1 MEKSSKVRLYLD
13 NCSYNRPFDDQTQ
26 MKIRLETSAK
36 LYIQNEIRNGVYELA
51 WSFMNDMENNDNP
64 YDDRRG
70 SIQKWE
76 SLAKYNCKASAEI
89 LKMGKSIE
97 QLKIKP
103 KDSLNIACAIV
114 SNCDYFI
121 TTDTKL
127 LNKIVKEIKIINPM
141 DFIVEMEEN
150 DAD

>member
-1 MEKSSKVRLYLD
+1 
-13 NCSYNRPFDDQTQ
+13 

-36 LYIQNEIRNGVYELA
+36 LYIQNEIRSGVYELV

-76 SLAKYNCKASAEI
+76 SIAQYKCKTSAEI
-89 LKMGKSIE
+89 LEMGKALE
-97 QLKIKP
+97 KQDIKP
-103 KDSLNIACAIV
+103 KDSLNIACAIA

-121 TTDTKL
+121 TTDIKL
-127 LNKIVKEIKIINPM
+127 LKKNVSGIKIVTPI
-141 DFIVEMEEN
+141 DFILETEEN
-150 DAD
+150 DEN

>member
-1 MEKSSKVRLYLD
+1 MRIYLD

-36 LYIQNEIRNGVYELA
+36 LYIQNETRNGVYELV

-64 YDDRRG
+64 YYDIRS

-76 SLAKYNCKASAEI
+76 SIAKYNCKTSAEI
-89 LKMGKSIE
+89 LKIGKSIE

-103 KDSLNIACAIV
+103 KDSLNIACALV

-127 LNKIVKEIKIINPM
+127 LNKVVEGIKIINPM

-150 DAD
+150 DED

>member
-1 MEKSSKVRLYLD
+1 MRIYLD
-13 NCSYNRPFDDQTQ
+13 NCCFNRPFDDQTQ

-36 LYIQNEIRNGVYELA
+36 LYIQNEIRNGVYELV
-51 WSFMNDMENNDNP
+51 WSFMNNMENYDNP

-76 SLAKYNCKASAEI
+76 SIAKYNCKTSAEI
-89 LKMGKSIE
+89 LEKGKAIE
-97 QLKIKP
+97 KLKIKP

-121 TTDTKL
+121 TTDIKL
-127 LNKIVKEIKIINPM
+127 LNKNINGIKIINPM
-141 DFIVEMEEN
+141 DFIIAMEEK
-150 DAD
+150 DED

>member
-1 MEKSSKVRLYLD
+1 
-13 NCSYNRPFDDQTQ
+13 

-36 LYIQNEIRNGVYELA
+36 LYIQDEIRNGVYELV
-51 WSFMNDMENNDNP
+51 WSFMNDIENNDNP
-64 YDDRRG
+64 YDDRRS

-76 SLAKYNCKASAEI
+76 SIAKHNCKTSTEI
-89 LKMGKSIE
+89 LKIGKSIE

-121 TTDTKL
+121 TTDIKL
-127 LNKIVKEIKIINPM
+127 LNKIVEGIKIINPM
-141 DFIVEMEEN
+141 DFIIEMEASDEE
-150 DAD
+150 

>member
-1 MEKSSKVRLYLD
+1 
-13 NCSYNRPFDDQTQ
+13 

-36 LYIQNEIRNGVYELA
+36 LYIQNEIRNGVYELV
-51 WSFMNDMENNDNP
+51 WSFMNDIENNDNP
-64 YDDRRG
+64 YDDRRS

-76 SLAKYNCKASAEI
+76 SIAKYNCETSTEI
-89 LKMGKSIE
+89 LKIGKSIE

-127 LNKIVKEIKIINPM
+127 LNKIVEGIKIINPI
-141 DFIVEMEEN
+141 DFIVEMEAN
-150 DAD
+150 DED

>member
-1 MEKSSKVRLYLD
+1 MRIYLD

-36 LYIQNEIRNGVYELA
+36 LFIQNEIQNGVHELV

-76 SLAKYNCKASAEI
+76 SVAKYNCKTSVEI
-89 LKMGKSIE
+89 LETGKVIGK
-97 QLKIKP
+97 LKIKP
-103 KDSLNIACAIV
+103 KDSLNIACAIE

-121 TTDTKL
+121 TTDAKL
-127 LNKIVKEIKIINPM
+127 LNKNIDGIKIVNPM
-141 DFIVEMEEN
+141 DFIVETEEK
-150 DAD
+150 DED